1 MDNLCHPPVAPVSVA
16 ITTTAV
22 SSIPSLALWHVRL
35 GHVSSSRLQHLA
47 ITGLLGSAS
56 IENFDCISC

>member
-1 MDNLCHPPVAPVSVA
+1 MFPVDNLRLPPVAHVSIAV
-16 ITTTAV
+16 AV

-35 GHVSSSRLQHLA
+35 GHVSPSRLQHLA